1 MRPNNPILLHVPSLL
16 VQRLD
21 VYLKDNPPNFQ
32 YKLDYFYYVVH
43 YITSLQL
50 MRKDK
55 EYVIVNRKILKDLS
69 VSNIGSYIRIL
80 ENGEFIISD
89 KSYVTGKKSKGYKLN
104 KKYSYGL
111 ETIEISKDCKLF
123 DKIIKHHRRKRAH
136 KDRLEPFLQ
145 QMNKTFMDVELDYSK
160 AEKWIL
166 CNVPNNKQHF
176 HFLALT
182 QLKDKRFRHF
192 HRNKTNNRLDT
203 NLTNLKSELRQ
214 FIKGDFISIDL
225 KNSQPF
231 LLSVLLNSII
241 NNSKVLLC
249 SINNDLDLN
258 RTFGVKAIQKILKNH
273 QKLKKSNLV
282 NLKKFTDA
290 VLNGNLYEDFIK
302 SYSNKIK
309 RKKAKDIMF
318 KVLFSKNEIYH
329 KYKRFVPYNEEK
341 EIFASVFPFVMES
354 VKALKEKEHSG
365 LAIFLQKLESYVFI
379 DCIAKRLVEAGIVPL
394 TIHDSFLIESKYKD
408 KAMEIIHAEF
418 LGLFGVVPSFHVES
432 NSKEVNLRS
441 PQNNT
446 MYSCHLKK
454 RFIQFAT
461 ERAISKRIA

>member
-1 MRPNNPILLHVPSLL
+1 M
-16 VQRLD
+16 
-21 VYLKDNPPNFQ
+21 
-32 YKLDYFYYVVH
+32 
-43 YITSLQL
+43 
-50 MRKDK
+50 
-55 EYVIVNRKILKDLS
+55 
-69 VSNIGSYIRIL
+69 
-80 ENGEFIISD
+80 
-89 KSYVTGKKSKGYKLN
+89 
-104 KKYSYGL
+104 
-111 ETIEISKDCKLF
+111 
-123 DKIIKHHRRKRAH
+123 
-136 KDRLEPFLQ
+136 
-145 QMNKTFMDVELDYSK
+145 
-160 AEKWIL
+160 
-166 CNVPNNKQHF
+166 
-176 HFLALT
+176 
-182 QLKDKRFRHF
+182 
-192 HRNKTNNRLDT
+192 
-203 NLTNLKSELRQ
+203 
-214 FIKGDFISIDL
+214 
-225 KNSQPF
+225 
-231 LLSVLLNSII
+231 
-241 NNSKVLLC
+241 
-249 SINNDLDLN
+249 
-258 RTFGVKAIQKILKNH
+258 
-273 QKLKKSNLV
+273 